1 MDQVSYAV
9 GEGVGFAGA
18 GAGDDQEGRFERGRG
33 GGALLGVEGI
43 EEGRVHAFNIRSVS
57 VGCCNA
63 RGKKCKRRTNRAGRY
78 IEGHYQR
85 RISMVRVGLIAL
97 MTLGWMVTFA
107 RAAEAKLED
116 KGWINLWEG

>member
-43 EEGRVHAFNIRSVS
+43 EEGRVHALNIRSVS

-63 RGKKCKRRTNRAGRY
+63 RGKKCKQRTNRAGRY

-85 RISMVRVGLIAL
+85 RILMLRPLMIAL
-97 MTLGWMVTFA
+97 VTFA
-107 RAAEAKLED
+107 CIVSIA
-116 KGWINLWEG
+116 